1 MTAHIQETFNSLKP
15 VAFITCALCLA
26 PTAFAAESSPP
37 ASLPRLAGIV
47 GLADQSSVVLEVVEP
62 RHTTP
67 SLIILSESQRDEDVE
82 VISIAPDK
90 GSVEL
95 RLQGANRATV
105 RLQNATN
112 LPMPGIVL
120 EDVGINAVLQLFA
133 QYTNRSLLRWPDL
146 PATSFSLRASAKDQ
160 AGGARI
166 LAQALVEK
174 GLSIIPDGEKFLMV
188 IPKSKAATVKPHAPL
203 AKALAVSETKT
214 PVATPGSGGTGQ
226 ELLPPGMIDFRG
238 ADVHQVA
245 DIYAMM
251 LSRQFDHSER
261 LPAGGTISFKTQTS
275 ITKEEGIYALET
287 LPRWSGIK
295 LVPVGGDKLKAVRDR
310 EF

>member
-1 MTAHIQETFNSLKP
+1 MTAHIQETFDSLKP
-15 VAFITCALCLA
+15 VAFTTCALCLA
-26 PTAFAAESSPP
+26 LTALCAESSPP

-47 GLADQSSVVLEVVEP
+47 SLADRSSVVLEVVEP
-62 RHTTP
+62 RHATP
-67 SLIILSESQRDEDVE
+67 SLIILSERQREGDVE
-82 VISIAPDK
+82 ITRIAPDK

-95 RLQGANRATV
+95 RLQGASSATV

-120 EDVGINAVLQLFA
+120 EDAGINAVLQLFA
-133 QYTNRSLLRWPDL
+133 QYTNRSLLCWPDL
-146 PATSFSLRASAKDQ
+146 PATSFSLRAAAKDQ

-188 IPKSKAATVKPHAPL
+188 VPQSKATAVKPHAPL
-203 AKALAVSETKT
+203 AKALPVSENKT
-214 PVATPGSGGTGQ
+214 PAATPGSGGTGQ
-226 ELLPPGMIDFRG
+226 ELLPPGMIYFRG

-251 LSRQFDHSER
+251 LRRQFDHSER
-261 LPAGGTISFKTQTS
+261 LPAGGTISFKTQTL

-287 LPRWSGIK
+287 LLRWSGIK
-295 LVPVGGDKLKAVRDR
+295 LVPVGEDKLKAVRDR